1 MIVEIKPSGS
11 PDADIYRGLHQCI
24 KYEALIRAEQILD
37 GEKPDGTAILV
48 VGRPIPH
55 VVADHARRLK
65 VRLIADV
72 KVK

>member
-1 MIVEIKPSGS
+1 MAHLTLTFIEGFTNASS
-11 PDADIYRGLHQCI
+11 T
-24 KYEALIRAEQILD
+24 EALIRAEQILD